1 MASKCLSESKSRM
14 SLTLKQTLNTIKLSE
29 EGLSKANTDPKL
41 GLFCQ
46 MVNQVVKVKEN
57 FWKEIKSA
65 TSVSTRIVRKQNSLI
80 ADMETVIKMERGSNQ
95 PQYSLK
101 PKPDPQQGPNSL
113 QFCEH

>member
-46 MVNQVVKVKEN
+46 MVNQVVKVKEKFSN
-57 FWKEIKSA
+57 EIKSA
-65 TSVSTRIVRKQNSLI
+65 LPVNTW
-80 ADMETVIKMERGSNQ
+80 
-95 PQYSLK
+95 
-101 PKPDPQQGPNSL
+101 
-113 QFCEH
+113 